1 MAINFAK
8 RNHFRSLASQINST
22 ERAIKHRQH
31 GVANRMI
38 TLSRTVHQ
46 ALIAPG
52 TVLLAGGV
60 GFITGE
66 LTACP
71 SNKLSTQNSQSPLS
85 VALQLV
91 ISAHSLYAALPIPLI
106 MKYWSAGDRAN

>member
-1 MAINFAK
+1 MAINSTQCN
-8 RNHFRSLASQINST
+8 RTRSLASQINST
-22 ERAIKHRQH
+22 EQAIKHRQH

-52 TVLLAGGV
+52 TLLLAGGV

-85 VALQLV
+85 IALQLV
-91 ISAHSLYAALPIPLI
+91 ISAHSLYAALPIPLM
-106 MKYWSAGDRAN
+106 MKYWSVGNREN